1 MSFSIAIFNKPK
13 RREDY
18 GILQALLS
26 FDMLII
32 LLATSVGVGF
42 CLTAL
47 YNMWQIGESLQ
58 YKGKTLVVF
67 YLLINLWNFVGRVLC
82 VFISEKLIMKYKVH
96 RALMLLAVFFFL
108 CIGMLLIAFP
118 CNLSF
123 ISMTL

>member
-32 LLATSVGVGF
+32 LLATSFGVGF

-47 YNMWQIGESLQ
+47 YNMWQIGESL
-58 YKGKTLVVF
+58 
-67 YLLINLWNFVGRVLC
+67 
-82 VFISEKLIMKYKVH
+82 
-96 RALMLLAVFFFL
+96 
-108 CIGMLLIAFP
+108 
-118 CNLSF
+118 
-123 ISMTL
+123 